1 MERNRRTSLQ
11 GVVVSNKMDKT
22 IVVEVETHK
31 RHAKYQK
38 RVKYSNKY
46 YAHDEKNEA
55 KVGDTVTIMAC
66 RPLSAL
72 KRFRLVSVDKKALVS
87 IKVAEAEAALELQE
101 EKEAEKAVAKV
112 EEVKVEEVKVEEVK
126 VEEVKEAP
134 KAEKKPAAKK
144 APAKKAAAKEEAPA
158 KKAPAKKEAAEKK
171 PAAKKPAAK
180 KAAKKEE

>member
-38 RVKYSNKY
+38 RVKYSNRY
-46 YAHDEKNEA
+46 YAHDEKNVA

-72 KRFRLVSVDKKALVS
+72 KRFRLVSVDKKALVAL
-87 IKVAEAEAALELQE
+87 KVAEAEAALELKE
-101 EKEAEKAVAKV
+101 EREAEEAKAKV
-112 EEVKVEEVKVEEVK
+112 EEAKVEPKVEEVK

-144 APAKKAAAKEEAPA
+144 APAKKPAASKED
-158 KKAPAKKEAAEKK
+158 AEKK